1 MTTVSK
7 YSEVIKK
14 VLTTGSTNPA
24 VTILNL
30 RNMPE
35 ADTPA
40 PEDMEYGQVAINF
53 NPGNERLFI
62 KNRNNEIVSFAS
74 TESLSNQIESIRKSL
89 QDQIDIINSDK
100 SVEGSFAYADK
111 ILEDSLREEF
121 LKEIEKITGVETN
134 SVIVSIDPVSKEI
147 SANVKISD
155 DPTNDLKITSRGLYS
170 HTSEINGGRF

>member
-7 YSEVIKK
+7 YSEVIKRA
-14 VLTTGSTNPA
+14 LTTGSTNPA

-30 RNMPE
+30 RNVPE
-35 ADTPA
+35 ADTPN

-62 KNRNNEIVSFAS
+62 KNRNDEIVSFGS
-74 TESLSNQIESIRKSL
+74 TESLNAKLEEIQKTL
-89 QDQIDIINSDK
+89 QDQIDIINADK

-111 ILEDSLREEF
+111 ILEDSLRDEF

-134 SVIVSIDPVSKEI
+134 SVIITVNPSTREI
-147 SANVKISD
+147 SADVKISD

-170 HTSEINGGRF
+170 HTSEINGGSF